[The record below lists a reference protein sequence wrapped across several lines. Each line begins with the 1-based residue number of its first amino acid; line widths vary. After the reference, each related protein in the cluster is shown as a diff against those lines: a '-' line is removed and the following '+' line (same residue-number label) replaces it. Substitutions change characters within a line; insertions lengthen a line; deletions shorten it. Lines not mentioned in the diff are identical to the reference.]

1 MNFVAKM
8 YNQIDN
14 SFSLK
19 SPFGGLRVQTN
30 MEKILLPEIKDFH
43 LIDVYVSNGGYNAA
57 KKALTQTSDD
67 IIDQVKKSGLRGRGG
82 AAFLCGLKWSFMP
95 KTSDKPKYLCINGDE
110 SEPGSFKDRQ
120 IFEFNPHQM
129 IEGAIITCY
138 AIGAKTAYVYIRG
151 EYHKWIKLLQKAID
165 DAYEKGYLGE
175 KMKETFGTNF
185 SCDVY
190 IHKGAGAYICG
201 EESSL
206 MNSLEGQRGYPRIK
220 PPFPAQNGLWGC
232 PTTINNVET
241 IANVPKIIEKGWE
254 WFSKIGHPKHPGT
267 LLFGVSGHVNKP
279 GVYEL
284 PTGTLLTDII
294 YNYAGGVPNDKK
306 ILCVIPGGT
315 SMPPLRGE
323 KLEGVKM
330 DAESLKEVGSAIGT
344 GGVIVMDE
352 DTDLVKVLA
361 RIAHFYHHES
371 CGQCTPCREGT
382 GWLEKILKRI
392 VAGKGSVSDLD
403 LLITVANQIEGN
415 TICALGEAAAWPV
428 KFMVD
433 RFRDYFEARVSK
445 EISLPVANKVHSM
458 RETAFPLADVKN

>member
-1 MNFVAKM
+1 
-8 YNQIDN
+8 
-14 SFSLK
+14 
-19 SPFGGLRVQTN
+19 
-30 MEKILLPEIKDFH
+30 MEKIVLPEIQDLH
-43 LIDVYVSNGGYNAA
+43 LIDVYINNNGYNAA
-57 KKALTQTSDD
+57 KKAFTKTPDD

-95 KTSDKPKYLCINGDE
+95 KTSVKPKYLCINGDE

-165 DAYEKGYLGE
+165 DAYAKGFLGV
-175 KMKETFGTNF
+175 KMKETFSTDF
-185 SCDVY
+185 CCDVY

-206 MNSLEGQRGYPRIK
+206 MNSLEGKRGYPRVK

-241 IANVPKIIEKGWE
+241 ITNVPQIIEKGWE

-294 YNYAGGVPNDKK
+294 NNYAGGVPNNKK
-306 ILCVIPGGT
+306 VLCVIPGGT
-315 SMPPLRGE
+315 SMPPIRGD
-323 KLEGVKM
+323 KLEGVRM

-344 GGVIVMDE
+344 GGIIVMDE

-392 VAGKGSVSDLD
+392 LAGNGSANDLD

-433 RFRDYFEARVSK
+433 RFRDYFEARVK
-445 EISLPVANKVHSM
+445 NEVSLPVANKVHSM
-458 RETAFPLADVKN
+458 RETAFPLADFKN